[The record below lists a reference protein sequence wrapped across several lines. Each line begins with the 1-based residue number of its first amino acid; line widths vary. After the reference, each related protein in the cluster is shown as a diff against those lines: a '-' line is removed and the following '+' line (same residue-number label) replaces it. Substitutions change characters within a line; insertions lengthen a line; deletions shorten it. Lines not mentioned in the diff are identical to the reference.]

1 MGAVKLSG
9 KLADPEFRKRRAK
22 NAAETRT
29 TLDHYVTKLV
39 EAAPRLSP
47 EQRSRLALVLRP
59 SGTSDGPEVA

>member
-47 EQRSRLALVLRP
+47 EQRSRLTLVLHP
-59 SGTSDGPEVA
+59 TGTPDDQDIA

>member
-29 TLDHYVTKLV
+29 TLEHYVTKLV
-39 EAAPRLSP
+39 EAAPRLSA
-47 EQRSRLALVLRP
+47 EQKSRLAIALLP
-59 SGTSDGPEVA
+59 AGASDDREVS